1 VSADRRNL
9 PAVAGTAAPATV
21 STLQS
26 ALAVP
31 EMVANAGNRASK
43 RFLDFFAA
51 SIGNDNTRLAYY
63 RAVCNF
69 FVWLEQH
76 GIGEL
81 VDIEPFHVAAYIK
94 ALKVSD
100 PGKRA
105 VKEVDPDTGG
115 LGLQARGTTAVSDR
129 FIVGQVLAIN
139 PAHAVRG
146 PKHVINRGK
155 TPVLTEEQARRLIAS
170 IKLKKKVKKT
180 VILAD
185 GSQAKV
191 LVEVPRLEGLRD
203 RALIGVMIYT
213 FARISAVVAM
223 QVEDYFPNGK
233 RWWVRLQEKGGKRHE
248 MPAHHKLEMFLD
260 AYLDAAGIRDLGRT
274 PLFRS
279 AIGKTGI
286 LTDRPMHRVDAY
298 QMVRRRTT
306 EAGLK
311 GKLGCHVFRATGI
324 TAYLDAGGTLENAQA
339 MAAHES
345 PRTTKLY
352 DRTGDEIT
360 LDEVE
365 RITI

>member
-1 VSADRRNL
+1 VSGDRRNV
-9 PAVAGTAAPATV
+9 PAVVETAPPVTTT
-21 STLQS
+21 TLKIS
-26 ALAVP
+26 LAVP
-31 EMVANAGNRASK
+31 AMIAEAGDRASR

-51 SIGNDNTRLAYY
+51 SIDNDNTRMAYY
-63 RAVCNF
+63 RAVCSF
-69 FVWLEQH
+69 FAWLEEH
-76 GIGEL
+76 RIGEL
-81 VDIEPFHVAAYIK
+81 ADIEPFHVAAYLK
-94 ALKVSD
+94 ALRVSEAGN
-100 PGKRA
+100 PA
-105 VKEVDPDTGG
+105 VR
-115 LGLQARGTTAVSDR
+115 LRTAAKPTVKQHLAAIRILFDWL
-129 FIVGQVLAIN
+129 IVGQILAIN

-146 PKHVINRGK
+146 PKHVVKRGK
-155 TPVLTEEQARRLIAS
+155 TPVLTEEQARHLLES
-170 IKLKKKVKKT
+170 IKVVRKVT
-180 VILAD
+180 LPD
-185 GSQAKV
+185 GSEAEERW
-191 LVEVPRLEGLRD
+191 LVGLRD
-203 RALIGVMIYT
+203 RALIGVMVYT

-233 RWWVRLQEKGGKRHE
+233 RWWVRLHEKGGKRHE
-248 MPAHHKLEMFLD
+248 MPAHHKLERFLD
-260 AYLDAAGIRDLGRT
+260 EYLAAAGIRDHDKT

-279 AIGKTGI
+279 AVGRTGM

-298 QMVRRRTT
+298 QMIRRRTA

-324 TAYLDAGGTLENAQA
+324 TAYLEAGGTLENAQA